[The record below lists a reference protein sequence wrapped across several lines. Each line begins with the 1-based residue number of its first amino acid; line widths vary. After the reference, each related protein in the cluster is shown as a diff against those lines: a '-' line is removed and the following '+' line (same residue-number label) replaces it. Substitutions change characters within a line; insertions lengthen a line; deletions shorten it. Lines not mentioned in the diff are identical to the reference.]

1 MWTNITKGIQ
11 ITDHPLDAVIINA
24 VTAMT
29 AIIKE
34 IDLTLQVVMTIITGV
49 EEDIAAVITGVI
61 IDEITIA
68 TKHPKNVL
76 ND

>member
-1 MWTNITKGIQ
+1 MNIKKGIQ
-11 ITDHPLDAVIINA
+11 ITAHLLDAVIINA

-34 IDLTLQVVMTIITGV
+34 IDLTLQDVMTIITGV

>member
-1 MWTNITKGIQ
+1 MNIKKGIQ
-11 ITDHPLDAVIINA
+11 ITDRLPDAVIINA

-68 TKHPKNVL
+68 MKHPKNVS

>member
-1 MWTNITKGIQ
+1 MNIKKGIQ
-11 ITDHPLDAVIINA
+11 ITDHLLDAVIINA

-34 IDLTLQVVMTIITGV
+34 IDLTLQDVMTIITGV